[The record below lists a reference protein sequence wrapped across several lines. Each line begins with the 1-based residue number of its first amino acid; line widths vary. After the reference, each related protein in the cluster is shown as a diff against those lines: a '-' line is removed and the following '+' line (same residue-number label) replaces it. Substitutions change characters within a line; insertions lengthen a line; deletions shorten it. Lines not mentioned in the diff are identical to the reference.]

1 MRSDERIG
9 TCVLICPHT
18 HCESVF
24 AKEKIMAQHKV
35 LLMILDG
42 WGIGNGSKADVISTV
57 KPAYITAM
65 TQKWP
70 HAQLRTD
77 GENVGLPEGQMGNS
91 EVGHLNI
98 GAGRVVYQDLVKI
111 NRACRAA
118 DDSDEALSANKEVR
132 ALVDYVKTRGCALHL
147 MGLLSDGG
155 VHASFEHLLGF
166 LKLAKKEGLKKVY
179 IHAFMD
185 GRDTDP
191 KSGAG
196 FVKTLVEGLKK
207 GEYAGELVSMIGRY
221 YAMDRDKRWERVK
234 EAYDLLTKGVGAP
247 TTDMVKAVE
256 DSYAAGVTDE
266 FIRAVC
272 LVDNE
277 GKPVGRIEK
286 YDAVLFLNF
295 RNDRAKE
302 LTSVLTQ
309 VEESGMTPLSLYFA
323 TMTPYDAKFTG
334 LHVLFPKENVVNT
347 IGQWVAAKG
356 LKQLRI
362 AETEKYAHVTFFLN
376 GGREET
382 FEGEDRILVPS
393 PKVATYDLKP
403 EMSAPEV
410 AEKLAAALKE
420 GKYDFVCLNFA
431 NGDMVGHTGVY
442 QAIVDA
448 VKAVDDGVKTVVE
461 AAVASG
467 YEVVQIADHGN
478 ADNAM
483 NADGSPNTAHSLNPV
498 PIVVISD
505 RVAKV
510 DNGVLADVAPTVL
523 ALMGVEPPAEM
534 TGRSLVT
541 FK

>member
-1 MRSDERIG
+1 M
-9 TCVLICPHT
+9 CVLICPHILG
-18 HCESVF
+18 HFFFEENMV
-24 AKEKIMAQHKV
+24 QRKV

-42 WGIGNGSKADVISTV
+42 WGIGDGSKADVISSV
-57 KPAYITAM
+57 RPAYITAM

-111 NRACRAA
+111 NRACRA
-118 DDSDEALSANKEVR
+118 DDRSEEALSANKEVR
-132 ALVDYVKTRGCALHL
+132 ALLDYVKTKGCALHL

-155 VHASFEHLLGF
+155 VHASFEHLLSF
-166 LKLAKKEGLKKVY
+166 LKLAKKEGLTRVY
-179 IHAFMD
+179 VHAFMD

-191 KSGAG
+191 KSGLG
-196 FVKTLVEGLKK
+196 FVRELEKALKTD
-207 GEYAGELVSMIGRY
+207 EYTGKFVSMIGRY
-221 YAMDRDKRWERVK
+221 YAMDRDKRWERVQ
-234 EAYDLLTKGVGAP
+234 EAYDLLIRGKGAK
-247 TTDMVKAVE
+247 TEDMATAVE
-256 DSYAAGVTDE
+256 ASYKEGVTDE

-272 LVDNE
+272 RVDDA
-277 GKPVGRIEK
+277 GRVVGRIAPE
-286 YDAVLFLNF
+286 DAVVFLNF

-309 VEESGMTPLSLYFA
+309 EAVEGMKPVPLYFA
-323 TMTPYDAKFTG
+323 TMTPYDSKFKG
-334 LHVLFPKENVVNT
+334 LHVLFPKENVTNT
-347 IGQWVAAKG
+347 IGQWVSEKG

-410 AEKLAAALKE
+410 AQKLANALAE
-420 GKYDFVCLNFA
+420 NKYDFVCLNFA

-442 QAIVDA
+442 PAIVEA
-448 VKAVDDGVKTVVE
+448 VKAIDECVKTVVE
-461 AAVASG
+461 AAVAAG

-478 ADNAM
+478 ADNAV

-498 PIVVISD
+498 PIVVVSD
-505 RVAKV
+505 RVSKV
-510 DNGVLADVAPTVL
+510 ENGVLADVAPTVL
-523 ALMGVEPPAEM
+523 ALMGVEPPKEM
-534 TGRSLVT
+534 TGKSLVT